1 MSRRITVPHRRPR
14 GPLRAAAPVAL
25 AALAGCGAASPDPG
39 ALAAPDAAA
48 LAPRVALTFGV
59 HRVAVEP
66 PFSARRVEPAG
77 VLVRGTFEAPC
88 HPYGAA
94 ADVARV
100 ADTLVLRVVGQ
111 PPAACWAA
119 VQSVAYEARV
129 ADAPADRVILRVVHE
144 GAAGRPERQSV
155 FVLPLERR

>member
-66 PFSARRVEPAG
+66 PFSARRVEPAS
-77 VLVRGTFEAPC
+77 VLVHGTFEAPC
-88 HPYGAA
+88 QPYGAS

-100 ADTLVLRVVGQ
+100 HEGVGQ
-111 PPAACWAA
+111 PPAACRPA

-129 ADAPADRVILRVVHE
+129 DAVPADRVILRVVHE
-144 GAAGRPERQSV
+144 GAAGRPERQPV
-155 FVLPLERR
+155 FVTPLERR